1 MAEKV
6 KCMILKFRPNRKELT
21 FTEDEVKE
29 LLYEFARDLGCKWR
43 ASRLRAFINAA
54 FED

>member
-6 KCMILKFRPNRKELT
+6 KCLILKFRPNRKELM
-21 FTEDEVKE
+21 FSEDEVKK
-29 LLYEFARDLGCKWR
+29 LMYEFARDLGCKWR
-43 ASRLRAFINAA
+43 ASKLRAFIESA